1 MRNRGSRLL
10 GVVWI
15 ALFSAAWAGCVDLET
30 GPVGNG
36 GTHSGS
42 GGDGGTTSQGGQ
54 TGQTGTGNGGS
65 GGEVSSGGP
74 VASEWVG
81 ATGTGKSGS
90 YRMEYTF
97 GQPMDQGFSSS
108 TSYRLQSGPVGASWS
123 EQ

>member
-36 GTHSGS
+36 GTHS
-42 GGDGGTTSQGGQ
+42 
-54 TGQTGTGNGGS
+54 GS